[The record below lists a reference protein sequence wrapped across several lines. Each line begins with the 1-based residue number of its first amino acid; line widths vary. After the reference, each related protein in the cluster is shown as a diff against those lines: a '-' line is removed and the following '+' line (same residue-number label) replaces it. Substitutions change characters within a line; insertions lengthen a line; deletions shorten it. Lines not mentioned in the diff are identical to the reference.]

1 MPESA
6 AGGDPLGRMPAL
18 PKILFLPASAHPS
31 RSIARSCL
39 SIWLAFFD
47 RADFALADF
56 ALAGFDLSDRDMRAG
71 MRFSCH

>member
-18 PKILFLPASAHPS
+18 PKILFLPASAYPS

-47 RADFALADF
+47 RADFALA
-56 ALAGFDLSDRDMRAG
+56 GFDLSDRDMRAG